1 MTEAGTGPSAR
12 EQDFTRRALIAVGA
26 IYLLLQ
32 LVLFSIHR
40 APGWDESIYFSQ
52 VTPGVKAMYFIPARA
67 RGVPLLVSPVTLL
80 GGSTAVVRLYLAV
93 ISTVAITAVFWSL
106 VPLIGAAAPLAA
118 AIFSFSWL
126 GLLNGSEA
134 LPNPWAAILGLAVAA
149 MLARRIHVGRMRHL
163 VWASA
168 LLALMAVF
176 RPTEAVVAAGALGV
190 YVLVFERSSWR
201 VLVGLGAGLVA
212 GWMPWI
218 VENSIRF
225 GGPIN
230 AYKAGSASAPFA
242 VNPVVQTLVQNA
254 GFTNDT
260 RVVSG
265 VHEVLLAGW
274 IWWGVLVAL
283 IVFATVRGSTSTD
296 RSIARLG
303 LIGTLALAGEYV
315 AFVSPQSP
323 RYLLPAYAYASLP
336 AAIALVSLFRRGGV
350 SRGISTLIVVLLI
363 PWAIWQG
370 SVANRVE
377 QKEAYSAASFRAAGL
392 AMRQLAAGSR
402 CAFVSAHGQPEI
414 QFASGCE
421 GGRFVGLV
429 PSGAQMALLASGA
442 GQGFVVLGRPAS
454 RDSSL
459 GSLTPV
465 PVTTPTGP
473 AWFIYRVPRAGG

>member
-12 EQDFTRRALIAVGA
+12 EGLFARRALVAVGA
-26 IYLLLQ
+26 IYLLVQ

-40 APGWDESIYFSQ
+40 APGWDESVYFSQ
-52 VTPGVKAMYFIPARA
+52 VTPGVKAMFFIPARA
-67 RGVPLLVSPVTLL
+67 RGVPLLVAPVTLL
-80 GGSTAVVRLYLAV
+80 GGSIAAVRLYLAV
-93 ISTVAITAVFWSL
+93 VSTIAITAVFWAM
-106 VPLIGAAAPLAA
+106 VPLLGAAAPIASFL
-118 AIFSFSWL
+118 FCFSWL

-134 LPNPWAAILGLAVAA
+134 LPNPWGAILGLGVAA
-149 MLARRIHVGRMRHL
+149 MLARRLEGGRMRHL

-176 RPTEAVVAAGALGV
+176 RPTEAVVAAMALGV
-190 YVLVFERSSWR
+190 YVLVFARSSWR
-201 VLVGLGAGLVA
+201 VLVALGAGLVT
-212 GWMPWI
+212 GWLPWI

-225 GGPIN
+225 GGPIS
-230 AYKAGSASAPFA
+230 AYRAGRSSAPFA
-242 VNPVVQTLVQNA
+242 VNSVAQTLVQNA
-254 GFTNDT
+254 GFTNGT
-260 RVVSG
+260 KVVSG
-265 VHEVLLAGW
+265 VNQVPLAGW
-274 IWWGVLVAL
+274 IWWGALVLL
-283 IVFATVRGSTSTD
+283 IFYAIVRGTTGTD
-296 RSIARLG
+296 RAIARLG

-323 RYLLPAYAYASLP
+323 RYLLPAYAYVCLP
-336 AAIALVSLFRRGGV
+336 AAIALVSLLRRGGV
-350 SRGISTLIVVLLI
+350 SRDIAALVVVLMA

-377 QKEAYSAASFRAAGL
+377 QQEADSAASFRAAGL
-392 AMRQLAAGSR
+392 TMRQLAAGQQ

-421 GGRFVGLV
+421 GGRFVGSI
-429 PSGAQMALLASGA
+429 PSGAQMALLASGV

-454 RDSSL
+454 HDSSL

-473 AWFIYRVPRAGG
+473 VWFIYSVPTAGG